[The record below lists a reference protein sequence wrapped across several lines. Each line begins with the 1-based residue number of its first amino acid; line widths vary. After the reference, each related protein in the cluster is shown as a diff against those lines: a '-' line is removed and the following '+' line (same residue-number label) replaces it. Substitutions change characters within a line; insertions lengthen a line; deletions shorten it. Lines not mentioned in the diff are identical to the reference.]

1 MIFDLERERA
11 LPSFA
16 ADVCVVGAGAAGIVL
31 AAQLMRRGK
40 RVLLLESGGRKE
52 EETVQQLNRSERTGQ
67 ALKAVHPGR
76 FRALGGTTIRW
87 GGQIQEMQEQDF
99 ASRPGIPGSGWP
111 IEKSALAPYYERALE
126 AEGLL
131 PVLRTD
137 EEVWRES
144 GSAPPKLS
152 EDLVPYFTRWC
163 PEPNFAR
170 LYRDTLESPNICVV
184 LHATVCGVLL
194 NEVGDAIAGVR
205 CRNLGGGEHVFH
217 APTYVF
223 CLGTI
228 ETINLL
234 LQPMEQGQAPWQKNE
249 WLGRHV
255 QSHIDYNSAKLVLRP
270 CDEVNNPGLR
280 IETWGTRS
288 RDKTLHNH
296 AAAALVSVDR
306 KRMEQM
312 FPNVYLRGRKYQPKL
327 RVTAERQRDDG
338 ILNIAGAIS
347 FISLGSVEQD
357 VRRMKSAARNLL
369 RGNWSAVG
377 FRDTIPALRRLPL
390 LLQLAYSFYV
400 SHRAYWPRDVTYW
413 LRVHCEQEPLSA
425 SRITLSPERDA
436 VGMFRSRIDWQ
447 VSALEWKTIQRFTG
461 MAQRA
466 LEAAGLAT
474 LEPQPELA
482 LEDGHRNVTF
492 DDSYHWMG
500 GTRMAASA
508 AEGVVDTDLKLFG
521 VRNAYVC
528 SASVYPTSGS
538 ANPVHTLLAL
548 TIRLADHLVGG
559 P

>member
-1 MIFDLERERA
+1 MIFDLERGQV
-11 LPSFA
+11 LPEFT

-31 AAQLMRRGK
+31 AAELLRKGR
-40 RVLLLESGGRKE
+40 RVLLLESGGGKE
-52 EETVQQLNRSERTGQ
+52 EEAVQQLNQSERTGQ
-67 ALKAVHPGR
+67 PLKAVHAGR

-87 GGQIQEMQEQDF
+87 GGQIQEMQERDF
-99 ASRPGIPGSGWP
+99 EARPGIPGSGWP
-111 IEKSALAPYYERALE
+111 IAKAELTPYYERALE

-144 GSAPPKLS
+144 GSAAPNLS
-152 EDLVPYFTRWC
+152 EDLIPYFTRWC

-170 LYRDTLESPNICVV
+170 LYRDALASTDICVV
-184 LHATVCGVLL
+184 LHATVCELRMNEAADALL
-194 NEVGDAIAGVR
+194 GLR
-205 CRNLGGGEHVFH
+205 CRNLAGHEHVFH
-217 APTYVF
+217 APTYVLS
-223 CLGTI
+223 LGMM
-228 ETINLL
+228 ETIQLL
-234 LQPMEQGQAPWQKNE
+234 LQPLEKGQAPWQKNE

-255 QSHIDYNSAKLVLRP
+255 QSHIETNSARLV
-270 CDEVNNPGLR
+270 N
-280 IETWGTRS
+280 
-288 RDKTLHNH
+288 
-296 AAAALVSVDR
+296 VDR
-306 KRMEQM
+306 ERMEQV
-312 FPNVYLRGRKYQPKL
+312 FPNVYLKGRKYQPKL
-327 RVTAERQRDDG
+327 RVTEERQREEET
-338 ILNIAGAIS
+338 LNIAGAIS

-357 VRRMKSAARNLL
+357 VRQMKSAARNLL
-369 RGNWSAVG
+369 RGNWSAIG
-377 FRDTIPALRRLPL
+377 MRDTMPALRRLPI

-400 SHRAYWPRDVTYW
+400 SHRAYWPKDVTYW

-447 VSALEWKTIQRFTG
+447 VSPLEWKTIQRFTQ
-461 MAQRA
+461 MAQHA

-482 LEDGHRNVTF
+482 LEDGYRQMTF

-500 GTRMAASA
+500 GTRMAATA
-508 AEGVVDTDLKLFG
+508 AEGVVDTDLKLYG

-528 SASVYPTSGS
+528 SASVYPTSGF

-548 TIRLADHLVGG
+548 AIRLADHLASR